1 MPSTPT
7 GTKKT
12 LQELS
17 RVFNKL
23 AFELTSE
30 LTHAKAEIENLRKE
44 VSRLK
49 SNPSRANTAT
59 KQSKNQRTTGRTTGY
74 PNRKPTPAS
83 QSAQHQ
89 KTQNPTASSANVDT
103 SEYIFPREPF
113 NPPSPPEPSP
123 PSNN

>member
-49 SNPSRANTAT
+49 SNHPRPNAAT
-59 KQSKNQRTTGRTTGY
+59 KQSKNQRTTGRSTSH
-74 PNRKPTPAS
+74 PNRKSTPSS
-83 QSAQHQ
+83 QSAPHQ
-89 KTQNPTASSANVDT
+89 KTRNPTTSSPSVDT

-113 NPPSPPEPSP
+113 
-123 PSNN
+123 